1 MVTPTT
7 ITNTDN
13 TDMTDTDLTTDS
25 TEPTMRLEECDEAF
39 IRGVLLIKDAVLN
52 YARHGLTPKQIG
64 SRVRELGSKLSD
76 SQVRRYLQGFR
87 AEKLLPEKEQ
97 SQHPKAVASRRQR
110 AANPHHAQM
119 QPPSPEPTP
128 APLVTEQEPAWLA
141 NAPTPEELHA
151 GFSTKW
157 SEAVIEEIDT
167 LFMLLD
173 EFRCGHATATPEAR
187 KAMSTFAQSV
197 FRYDQVN
204 PYS

>member
-52 YARHGLTPKQIG
+52 YARHGLTAKAIHD
-64 SRVRELGSKLSD
+64 RVRALGATEGSSTI
-76 SQVRRYLQGFR
+76 RRWVADFR
-87 AEKLLPEKEQ
+87 AEKLLPEKELG
-97 SQHPKAVASRRQR
+97 VRRLQQIAKQER
-110 AANPHHAQM
+110 ETKNARIERI
-119 QPPSPEPTP
+119 SPEPLPEP
-128 APLVTEQEPAWLA
+128 APPVTEQEPAWLA